1 MGRRIRSREG
11 FIVDEESG
19 EVVEDFIVD
28 SLDEAGSIDESSR
41 RGFCVDEEAVER
53 IISQLM
59 PGIVEILTAYLK
71 KRLCE
76 ASLEE
81 IESVL
86 NRLWSSYGA
95 SIFRDVLEKRLSS
108 YMSVDESRVYDV
120 AGLAGLAIFRCLRNA
135 GLNKDVIAESIY
147 RAVYGGEIED
157 DVHRVAVELLN
168 NIKMASRRALI
179 RWVSKPLHRSIDVSL
194 ASIALGARIRSIGRL
209 SYITTKIQGLGI
221 QITPSKIDISS
232 RLAESQKVNEVL
244 VYLSRKFG
252 VELSRPIPLI
262 ATIIVKLPFTVNL
275 NALATH
281 EEGEHQGTRVKI
293 ERDRYTLLVYP
304 NTLNIYTRLNGVLG
318 KIDTVIVEALPQI
331 CTYINL

>member
-11 FIVDEESG
+11 FVVDEESG
-19 EVVEDFIVD
+19 EVTDDFIVD
-28 SLDEAGSIDESSR
+28 SLDEAGSIDEPSQ

-135 GLNKDVIAESIY
+135 GLNKDVIAEYIY

-157 DVHRVAVELLN
+157 DNYRVVVELFN
-168 NIKMASRRALI
+168 SIKIAGRRALI
-179 RWVSKPLHRSIDVSL
+179 RWVSKPLDRSIDVSL
-194 ASIALGARIRSIGRL
+194 ASIALGARVRSIGRL

-232 RLAESQKVNEVL
+232 RLTESKKVNEVL
-244 VYLSRKFG
+244 SYLSRKLG
-252 VELSRPIPLI
+252 VELSKPIPLI
-262 ATIIVKLPFTVNL
+262 ATIVIKLPFTVNL
-275 NALATH
+275 NVLATH
-281 EEGEHQGTRVKI
+281 ESGDHQGTRVKI

-318 KIDTVIVEALPQI
+318 KIDTIIVEALPQI